1 VTGFWWRADYGNPT
15 AGLPGTQKPTPRL
28 MAIDLLR
35 LPTDSIVRPDKDR
48 FLQEEN
54 PFEAMMS
61 RFDRAAEL
69 LDLEPG
75 IYKILRNPEKQ
86 LTVSIP
92 VQLDNGDVEVFIGYR
107 VLYNT
112 SRGPAKGG
120 IRFDKNVTL
129 EEVKALAAWMTWK
142 CAVVNLPFGGAKGGV
157 ICDPLSMS
165 VGELER
171 VTRRYTKGII
181 SLLGPDTDVP
191 APDVN
196 TNERVM
202 AWVMDTY
209 SMHVGRTENAVVTG
223 KPVEMGGS
231 LGRKEATGR
240 GCMLVTR
247 EALQHL
253 GMSMKGATVAVQGFG
268 NVGST
273 AATLMAREGCKIVG
287 ISDRTGAYYNANGID
302 VDAAN
307 AHVRQHR
314 TLEGFK
320 GGDSIDPEELLMLEV
335 DVLVP
340 AALENVITTKNAP
353 KVRAKVICEGA
364 NGPTTAA
371 ADPIL
376 DEKGIFVIPDILANA
391 GGVTVSYFEWVQD
404 RMGYFWSEAIVNE
417 RLADIMN
424 RSFADVL
431 QLSKTHKV
439 NMRTAAYMLSIS
451 RVATVHR
458 LRGIYA

>member
-1 VTGFWWRADYGNPT
+1 
-15 AGLPGTQKPTPRL
+15 
-28 MAIDLLR
+28 MAIDLLN
-35 LPTDSIVRPDKDR
+35 TQSIVQPDKDR
-48 FLQEEN
+48 FLNEDN
-54 PFEAMMS
+54 PFEGMMS

-86 LTVSIP
+86 LIVSVP
-92 VQLDNGDVEVFIGYR
+92 VMLDSGDVEVFTGYR

-120 IRFDKNVTL
+120 IRFDMKVTL

-157 ICDPLSMS
+157 ICDPNKMS

-171 VTRRYTKGII
+171 VTRRYTKGIV

-231 LGRKEATGR
+231 LGRREATGR
-240 GCMLVTR
+240 GVMLVTR
-247 EALQHL
+247 ESMAHL
-253 GMSMKGATVAVQGFG
+253 GLPMKNATVAIQGFG
-268 NVGST
+268 NVGSIT
-273 AATLMAREGCKIVG
+273 AKLLAQEGCKIVAIG
-287 ISDRTGAYYNANGID
+287 DRGGSFHNAKGID
-302 VDAAN
+302 VAAAMAYVAKN
-307 AHVRQHR
+307 K

-320 GGDSIDPEELLMLEV
+320 GADLITTDELLTADV

-353 KVRAKVICEGA
+353 LIRAKMICEGA

-376 DEKGIFVIPDILANA
+376 DEKGIFVVPDILANA

-404 RMGYFWSEAIVNE
+404 RMGYFWSEKDVNE
-417 RLADIMN
+417 RLGDIMT
-424 RSFADVL
+424 RSFQEVL
-431 QLSKTHKV
+431 TLSKQHRV
-439 NMRTAAYMLSIS
+439 NMRTAAYMLSIN

>member
-1 VTGFWWRADYGNPT
+1 MPT
-15 AGLPGTQKPTPRL
+15 
-28 MAIDLLR
+28 DLR
-35 LPTDSIVRPDKDR
+35 LPTNAIVQPDKDR
-48 FLQEEN
+48 FLNEEN

-75 IYKILRNPEKQ
+75 LYKVLRKPEKQ
-86 LTVSIP
+86 LIVSCP
-92 VQLDNGDVEVFIGYR
+92 VMMDNGEIEVYTGIR

-120 IRFDKNVTL
+120 IRFDTQVTL
-129 EEVKALAAWMTWK
+129 DEVTALAAWMTWK
-142 CAVVNLPFGGAKGGV
+142 CAVVNVPFGGAKGGV
-157 ICDPLSMS
+157 ICDPLKMS
-165 VGELER
+165 AGELER
-171 VTRRYTKGII
+171 LTRRYTSGIM
-181 SLLGPDTDVP
+181 SVLGPDSDVP

-202 AWVMDTY
+202 AWIMDTY
-209 SMHVGRTENAVVTG
+209 SMQMRHTVTAVVTG
-223 KPVEMGGS
+223 KPIEMGGS
-231 LGRKEATGR
+231 LGRREATGR
-240 GCMLVTR
+240 GCMFVTK
-247 EALQHL
+247 EALAHL
-253 GMSMKGATVAVQGFG
+253 GMSVKGTTVAVQGFG
-268 NVGST
+268 NVGSVT
-273 AATLMAREGCKIVG
+273 AQLLAREGCKIVAIG
-287 ISDRTGAYYNANGID
+287 DRSGAYYNANGFD
-302 VDAAN
+302 VDDAVAYVKKN
-307 AHVRQHR
+307 KV
-314 TLEGFK
+314 LEGYSK
-320 GGDSIDPEELLMLEV
+320 GDVISNDELLTMDV

-353 KVRAKVICEGA
+353 KIRAKIICEGA

-371 ADPIL
+371 ADAIL

-404 RMGYFWSEAIVNE
+404 RGGYFWSEDTVND
-417 RLADIMN
+417 RLRDLMVK
-424 RSFADVL
+424 SFRDVL
-431 QLSKTHKV
+431 ELSKQHKV

>member
-1 VTGFWWRADYGNPT
+1 
-15 AGLPGTQKPTPRL
+15 
-28 MAIDLLR
+28 
-35 LPTDSIVRPDKDR
+35 
-48 FLQEEN
+48 
-54 PFEAMMS
+54 MMS

-75 IYKILRNPEKQ
+75 LYKVLRHPEKQ
-86 LTVSIP
+86 IIVSIP
-92 VQLDNGDVEVFIGYR
+92 VMMDNGEVEVFTGYR

-120 IRFDKNVTL
+120 IRFDMQVNL

-157 ICDPLSMS
+157 ICDPFKLSA
-165 VGELER
+165 GELER
-171 VTRRYTKGII
+171 LTRRYTAGII
-181 SLLGPDTDVP
+181 STLGPDSDVP

-209 SMHVGRTENAVVTG
+209 SMRMGHTVTAVVTG

-231 LGRKEATGR
+231 LGRREATGR
-240 GCMLVTR
+240 GCMIVTK
-247 EALQHL
+247 EALTHL
-253 GMSMKGATVAVQGFG
+253 GIPMQGTTIAIQGFG
-268 NVGST
+268 NVGSV
-273 AATLMAREGCKIVG
+273 AAQLLQREGCKIVAV
-287 ISDRTGAYYNANGID
+287 SDKTGGYFNKAGLDI
-302 VDAAN
+302 DAAL
-307 AHVRQHR
+307 AYVKQHR
-314 TLEGFK
+314 NLEGFK
-320 GGDSIDPEELLMLEV
+320 GGDQITNDELLTLDV
-335 DVLVP
+335 DVLLP
-340 AALENVITTKNAP
+340 AAMENVITSKNAG

-364 NGPTTAA
+364 NGPTTAG
-371 ADPIL
+371 ADSIL
-376 DEKGIFVIPDILANA
+376 DEKGVFVIPDILANA

-404 RMGYFWSEAIVNE
+404 RGGYFWDEATVNS
-417 RLADIMN
+417 RLTEIMR

-431 QLSKTHKV
+431 QLSRQHKV
-439 NMRTAAYMLSIS
+439 NMRTAAYMVSIS